1 MCGSFLLSGAG
12 NSLLT
17 SGTSCHCLTVC
28 VFRAVSLGWA
38 EGDSDTALCLV
49 GFWFSQRA
57 MSSAGAE
64 PRGAVAAGVLTL
76 VRAEELLALWLWLF
90 WQITFSGLI

>member
-1 MCGSFLLSGAG
+1 
-12 NSLLT
+12 
-17 SGTSCHCLTVC
+17 
-28 VFRAVSLGWA
+28 
-38 EGDSDTALCLV
+38 
-49 GFWFSQRA
+49 